1 MMNVSLKT
9 LMPALFAVL
18 FCFSI
23 NTYGQQ
29 NEETYGFSIGG
40 QLLSPAG
47 ISIKA
52 DLNPDISVSG
62 LFSFRAAES
71 NSSVYLQGNVL
82 KHVPFQE
89 QTFAEGEL
97 SGYFGAGLITLIAD
111 DFDAGIRFPAGLEFR
126 SRLYNLNTYADLAPT
141 LMVADEFSF
150 AFSSSLGIRFY
161 ID

>member
-1 MMNVSLKT
+1 MNHSLKN
-9 LMPALFAVL
+9 LIPAFFAVL
-18 FCFSI
+18 LSLSL
-23 NTYGQQ
+23 NAQAQQ

-47 ISIKA
+47 ISFKA
-52 DLNPDISVSG
+52 DLNPDIAVSG
-62 LFSFRAAES
+62 VFSFRAAES

-89 QTFAEGEL
+89 QAFAEGEL
-97 SGYFGAGLITLIAD
+97 SGYLGAGLITLIAD
-111 DFDAGIRFPAGLEFR
+111 DFNAGIRFPAGLEFR
-126 SRLYNLNTYADLAPT
+126 SRIYRLNTYADLAPT
-141 LMVADEFSF
+141 LIVADEFSF